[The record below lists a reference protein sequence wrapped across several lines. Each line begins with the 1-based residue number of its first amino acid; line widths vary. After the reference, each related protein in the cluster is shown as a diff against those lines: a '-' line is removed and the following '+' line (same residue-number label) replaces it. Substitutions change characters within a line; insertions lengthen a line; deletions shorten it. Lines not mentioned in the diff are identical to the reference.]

1 MSYPEG
7 FRSRSAA
14 FWLGLILASG
24 SHAGR
29 YDTADLDPS
38 ATAVTAADLLLAVP
52 GFRRTLDANGVMH
65 IGASGLPS
73 SYLQVLI
80 NGESLPGDA
89 SLSSTLL
96 ERISAARVQAIV
108 VERDGDA
115 THESGGGGSASVNL
129 ILPDTQDNNHL
140 LLQAGTPHNVHN
152 LTMNVNANDNQ
163 HWKAGF
169 SQHTE
174 NRADNRASSGRNL
187 NMDLA
192 WTPWINAGTQFESR
206 LLDYRQELIQEDNP
220 LGQELA
226 VQALDPAGQQS
237 HQENRLRSWQ
247 NHLQYEI
254 DSRLLALSGTI
265 SNSER
270 NQDWSGGYHEQNIR
284 QYQIGIS
291 LTETRNEHRWSTG
304 IQYQNE
310 RLQETALAS
319 TGSQLQLSTR
329 ENHYQAFVQ
338 DNWQVTMSTRIRI
351 ALRMESYDIDQ
362 YQAPGLNR
370 ARVASATWWLP
381 ALSIHH
387 RINARNS
394 ISLSGSQQVHLVPAS
409 LRIPYTYESG
419 GSIWHGNNSI
429 LDEVINNHS
438 LTWKRQFN
446 TGVSAEEEGIEVR
459 LLQRNI
465 HNALQS
471 TIDQS
476 DTNNKGIHITNN
488 ESGQTLRGLE
498 AGFSSPFRL
507 DNEQLRFNLDTGFY
521 RSAGF
526 RTEPAFNLSMGLEH
540 TIRPRIRYGL
550 NVQAGSSSQNRVI
563 VNHDLVTVQRA
574 ADISSS
580 LYLRQDLDNGWHIS
594 ARTSLY
600 RHGAV
605 SDDNGDRLSATHQV
619 RWLIS
624 LGGAL

>member
-1 MSYPEG
+1 MKYPEG
-7 FRSRSAA
+7 FRTRSAA
-14 FWLGLILASG
+14 FWLGLILASS

-29 YDTADLDPS
+29 YETADLDPS

-52 GFRRTLDANGVMH
+52 GFQRTLNANGVMH

-73 SYLQVLI
+73 RYLQVLI
-80 NGESLPGDA
+80 NGEALPGDA

-108 VERDGDA
+108 VDREGDA
-115 THESGGGGSASVNL
+115 SRESGGGGSASVNL

-152 LTMNVNANDNQ
+152 LTINANDSQ

-174 NRADNRASSGRNL
+174 NRADERASSGRNL

-192 WTPWINAGTQFESR
+192 WTPWISTGTRFESR
-206 LLDYRQELIQEDNP
+206 LLDYRQELQQEDNP
-220 LGQELA
+220 LGQDIA
-226 VQALDPAGQQS
+226 AQALDSAGQQN
-237 HQENRLRSWQ
+237 HQNNRLRSWQ
-247 NHLQYEI
+247 NHLQYDI
-254 DSRLLALSGTI
+254 DSRLLTLSGTI

-270 NQDWSGGYHEQNIR
+270 HQDWADGYHEQNIR

-291 LTETRNEHRWSTG
+291 LAETRNEHRWSTG
-304 IQYQNE
+304 VQYQNE

-319 TGSQLQLSTR
+319 ASKQLQLSTR

-362 YQAPGLNR
+362 YQAPGLSR

-381 ALSIHH
+381 AVSINH
-387 RINARNS
+387 RINAHNS
-394 ISLSGSQQVHLVPAS
+394 ISLSGSQQVHIVPTS

-419 GSIWHGNNSI
+419 GSIWYGNNSI
-429 LDEVINNHS
+429 LDEVINNHN

-446 TGVSAEEEGIEVR
+446 TGVSAAEEGIEVR

-465 HNALQS
+465 HNARQW

-476 DTNNKGIHITNN
+476 DTDSGIHTSNN

-498 AGFSSPFRL
+498 AGFRSPFRL
-507 DNEQLRFNLDTGFY
+507 DNEQLHVSLDTGFY
-521 RSAGF
+521 RSTGF

-540 TIRPRIRYGL
+540 TIRPRTRYGL
-550 NVQAGSSSQNRVI
+550 NVQAASSSQNRVI
-563 VNHDLVTVQRA
+563 VNNDPVTVQRA

-594 ARTSLY
+594 ARTSFN

-624 LGGAL
+624 LGGVL